1 MSDLSYNNFRA
12 LADRVASTPDA
23 PVFKLPDL
31 LKPGNWVDVPYS
43 QFQTNI
49 HHMAKFWNSKL
60 TSRGI
65 AMGSVI
71 GVWIRGFTY
80 PDVITIFALSR
91 AGFIPQMMPFEMPNS
106 TLALSLLAKTD
117 AQAIVH
123 SSEKTEAILDT
134 GTKLHRFEDVNFAHV
149 LEVDVAHI
157 PLPVLPEA
165 KPESIVWLYHT
176 SGSVSGIPKVVPI
189 MNKWLASIE
198 HKSGKTFPRNGL
210 PGESQDTWNWI
221 GPQCQ
226 HCAMLIV
233 LAVFQHV
240 LAIGGCVVQ
249 PSRYDCKPTE
259 LVEMIENAGV
269 TRMFQFGMTVKEY
282 FEFAKSGVPEP
293 RLLGALKGLR
303 QVTYSGM
310 ALPKEWEDWAYAQG
324 IPLTTVFGST
334 EAGEMLTSSF
344 GDRRLEVLDATK
356 YEFSP
361 ADITS
366 VGGHEYASLLEFR
379 ILPDSPDV
387 PHPSLCDA
395 DGGWRSGDLFEEL
408 EPGKYLFRGRD
419 DDWLQSFWAEKI
431 DTKAIEENVYETCPD
446 LVNKCTV
453 VGDSRPFPALFIE
466 GKNAEEDADALRS
479 KVLERIS
486 EFQHNLYLHERITN
500 VNMIKV
506 VPANSLTRS
515 RKGGVRR
522 RAVEEQFKEEIE
534 AMYASVNVD
543 DVFAGVYQG

>member
-1 MSDLSYNNFRA
+1 MSDLSYNNFKA

-23 PVFKLPDL
+23 PVFKLPNL

-43 QFQTNI
+43 QFQANI
-49 HHMAKFWNSKL
+49 HHMAKFWNAKL

-106 TLALSLLAKTD
+106 TLVLSLLAKTD
-117 AQAIVH
+117 AQAIIH
-123 SSEKTEAILDT
+123 SAEKTEAILET

-149 LEVDVAHI
+149 LEADVAHI

-165 KPESIVWLYHT
+165 KPESIIWLYHT

-198 HKSGKTFPRNGL
+198 HKSGKTFPRRGI

-221 GPQCQ
+221 GSIS
-226 HCAMLIV
+226 HAMMSCM
-233 LAVFQHV
+233 FQHI
-240 LAIGGCVVQ
+240 LTIGGCVVQ
-249 PSRYDCKPTE
+249 PSHYNFGPTE
-259 LVEMIENAGV
+259 LVEMIEKAGI
-269 TRMFQFGMTVKEY
+269 TRIFQFGMTVKEY

-293 RLLGALKGLR
+293 RLLGALKSVH

-344 GDRRLEVLDATK
+344 GDRRLQVLEATK
-356 YEFSP
+356 YEFTP

-366 VGGHEYASLLEFR
+366 VGGNEYASLLEFR
-379 ILPDSPDV
+379 ILPDSPDI

-446 LVNKCTV
+446 LVSKCTV
-453 VGDSRPFPALFIE
+453 VGDSRPFPALFVE
-466 GKNAEEDADALRS
+466 GKNAEEDADALLNPSMLIETR
-479 KVLERIS
+479 
-486 EFQHNLYLHERITN
+486 YLHERITD

-506 VPANSLTRS
+506 VPANSLIRS

-522 RAVEEQFKEEIE
+522 RAVEEKFKEEIE
-534 AMYASVNVD
+534 AMYASVSVD
-543 DVFAGVYQG
+543 DVFAGVYQGSG